1 MPNLSRLQILSA
13 DPIDAGRIVEI
24 DPSVYRAG
32 WTEAGIRDFLARPEA
47 RGGLAW
53 DSSGVV
59 GYYLA
64 RLVPPEAELLLITT
78 LPDCRRR
85 GIGTELLSHLL
96 VEAQRAGCT
105 RCFLEVRVSNEPAI
119 RLYRR
124 AGFRAAGVRKN
135 YYSAPLEDA
144 AVMVRGL

>member
-1 MPNLSRLQILSA
+1 MPNLSRRQILSA
-13 DPIDAGRIVEI
+13 DPIDAGRIVQI

-53 DSSGVV
+53 DSTAVM

-64 RLVPPEAELLLITT
+64 RLVPPEAELLLIAT
-78 LPDCRRR
+78 LPHCRRR

-96 VEAQRAGCT
+96 VEAERTGCS

-119 RLYRR
+119 RFYQHN
-124 AGFRAAGVRKN
+124 GFRAVGVRKN

-144 AVMVRGL
+144 VVMVRGL

>member
-13 DPIDAGRIVEI
+13 DPIDAGRIVQI
-24 DPSVYRAG
+24 DPDVYRAG

-53 DSSGVV
+53 DATTVA

-64 RLVPPEAELLLITT
+64 RLVPPEAELLLIAT
-78 LPDCRRR
+78 LPQCRRR
-85 GIGTELLSHLL
+85 GIGTGLLLHLL
-96 VEAQRAGCT
+96 GEAERAGCS

-119 RLYRR
+119 RLYHRN
-124 AGFRAAGVRKN
+124 GFRTAGVRKN

-144 AVMVRGL
+144 VVMVRAL